1 MSNKHPEAYH
11 PDPLIQ
17 IRDLSVDYITDH
29 GDFRAVKS
37 VSFDIGKGEIFGLAG
52 ESGCG
57 KSTIAFAINRL
68 HKPPAYISEG
78 SIIFDGKDLLT
89 LSDKELG
96 VMRWSEIAMV
106 FQSAMNSLNPVIT
119 VEEQFADVLRH
130 HRGMSDE
137 QARDRAEKLLDL
149 VNIPRER
156 LKEYPHQF
164 SGGMR
169 QRLVIAIA
177 LSLNPQ
183 LIIMDEPT
191 TALDVVVQ
199 REILQQ
205 IYQLREEFGF
215 SVLFITHDL
224 ALMSQLCDRIAVMRF
239 GDIVE
244 VNKAYQIRNHPQ
256 HPYTQK
262 LWASFPNI
270 HESQHG
276 KTTDTTQEETA

>member
-1 MSNKHPEAYH
+1 MEQAFH
-11 PDPLIQ
+11 PDPIIQ
-17 IRDLSVDYITDH
+17 IKDLEVTYITDN
-29 GDFRAVKS
+29 GDFQAVKR

-68 HKPPAYISEG
+68 HKPPALITHGQILFQKNNLLALTEQQMG
-78 SIIFDGKDLLT
+78 VVRWKD
-89 LSDKELG
+89 
-96 VMRWSEIAMV
+96 IAMV
-106 FQSAMNSLNPVIT
+106 FQSAMNSLNPVLP
-119 VEEQFADVLRH
+119 VEEQFADVMRH
-130 HRGMSDE
+130 HLGYTRQ
-137 QARDRAEKLLDL
+137 QAKERAEKLLDL

-156 LKEYPHQF
+156 LSEYPHQF

-177 LSLNPQ
+177 LSLNPK

-205 IYQLREEFGF
+205 IFTLQKEFGF

-224 ALMSQLCDRIAVMRF
+224 ALMSQLCHRIAVMRH
-239 GDIVE
+239 GNIVE
-244 VNKAYQIRNHPQ
+244 VNTAHEIRNNPQ

-270 HESQHG
+270 HEEAHHVSISE
-276 KTTDTTQEETA
+276 DVTA

>member
-1 MSNKHPEAYH
+1 MFHADKAFH
-11 PDPLIQ
+11 PDPVLQ
-17 IRDLSVDYITDH
+17 VRNLCVDYITDN
-29 GDFRAVKS
+29 GDFNAVKS
-37 VSFDIGKGEIFGLAG
+37 VSFDIGRGEIFGLAG

-68 HKPPAYISEG
+68 HKPPAFISGGEILFEG
-78 SIIFDGKDLLT
+78 RNLLA
-89 LSDKELG
+89 LSDQALS
-96 VMRWSEIAMV
+96 VLRWSEIAMV
-106 FQSAMNSLNPVIT
+106 FQSAMNSLNPVLTI
-119 VEEQFADVLRH
+119 EEQFADVLRH
-130 HRGMSDE
+130 HSGFSDT
-137 QARDRAEKLLDL
+137 QAKDRAEKLLDL
-149 VNIPRER
+149 VNIPRHR
-156 LKEYPHQF
+156 LSEYPHQF

-177 LSLNPQ
+177 LSLNPK

-224 ALMSQLCDRIAVMRF
+224 ALMSQLCDRIAIMRH
-239 GDIVE
+239 GEIVE
-244 VNKAYQIRNHPQ
+244 VDLSYQIRNHPK

-262 LWASFPNI
+262 LWSSFPNI
-270 HESQHG
+270 HDVHSTVEQG
-276 KTTDTTQEETA
+276 A

>member
-1 MSNKHPEAYH
+1 MSELPNQHALH
-11 PDPLIQ
+11 ADPIIQ
-17 IRDLSVDYITDH
+17 IRNLCVDYITDK

-68 HKPPAYISEG
+68 HKPPAFISGGQIHFEG
-78 SIIFDGKDLLT
+78 RDLLR
-89 LSDKELG
+89 LSDTEIG
-96 VMRWSEIAMV
+96 AIRWSEIAMV
-106 FQSAMNSLNPVIT
+106 FQSAMNSLNPVLPIK
-119 VEEQFADVLRH
+119 EQFADVLRH
-130 HRGMSDE
+130 HRSMSDE
-137 QARDRAEKLLDL
+137 QAKDRAEKLLDL

-156 LKEYPHQF
+156 LTEYPHQF

-177 LSLNPQ
+177 LSLNPK

-224 ALMSQLCDRIAVMRF
+224 ALMSQLCDRIAIMRH
-239 GDIVE
+239 GEIVE
-244 VNKAYQIRNHPQ
+244 VNQSKQIRNNPQ

-270 HESQHG
+270 HEG
-276 KTTDTTQEETA
+276 KHQKQGEPA

>member
-1 MSNKHPEAYH
+1 MSELPNQHALH
-11 PDPLIQ
+11 ADPIIQ
-17 IRDLSVDYITDH
+17 IRNLCVDYITDK

-68 HKPPAYISEG
+68 HKPPAFISGGQIHFEG
-78 SIIFDGKDLLT
+78 RDLLR
-89 LSDKELG
+89 LSDTEIG
-96 VMRWSEIAMV
+96 AIRWSEIAMV
-106 FQSAMNSLNPVIT
+106 FQSAMNSLNPVLPIK
-119 VEEQFADVLRH
+119 EQFADVLRH

-137 QARDRAEKLLDL
+137 QAKDRAEKLLDL

-156 LKEYPHQF
+156 LAEYPHQF

-177 LSLNPQ
+177 LSLNPK

-224 ALMSQLCDRIAVMRF
+224 ALMSQLCDRIAIMRH
-239 GDIVE
+239 GEIVE
-244 VNKAYQIRNHPQ
+244 VNQSKQIRNNPQ

-270 HESQHG
+270 HEG
-276 KTTDTTQEETA
+276 KHQKQGEPA